1 MSNIESN
8 VLEIKDIKLEFV
20 VKSGF
25 LSKHETVKVL
35 NGIDLSVSRGTTV
48 ALVGESGCGKTTL
61 GRTILG
67 LYKHSKGSVTYRD
80 LFEKTFSILNCTKL
94 ELKKLRKELRMIFQ
108 DPFSSLNPRLPVFD
122 IIGEPLLMNK
132 TVKRSELQEKIE
144 KALIQVNLPVDSMRR
159 YPHAFSGGQRQR
171 ISIARALITDPQVLI
186 ADEAVSAL
194 DVSVQAQILNL
205 LIDLKKELGLTFI
218 FISHDLAVVKYISD
232 FVAVMYLGKIV
243 EKAPVKEIFEN
254 PKHPYT
260 KILLAS
266 VPNPNP
272 RKRSLSKTV
281 VSSGEIPDMI
291 DLPYGCSFQ
300 SRCPISTSEC
310 KNKPPKL
317 SKITGVD
324 HEVACHNF
332 K

>member
-1 MSNIESN
+1 MSTIESN

-67 LYKHSKGSVTYRD
+67 LYKHSKGSVIYRD
-80 LFEKTFSILNCTKL
+80 LFEKTYSILNCTIL
-94 ELKKLRKELRMIFQ
+94 ELKKLRIELRMIFQ

-132 TVKRSELQEKIE
+132 TVKRSELQDKIE
-144 KALIQVNLPVDSMRR
+144 KALIQVNLPADSMRR

-205 LIDLKKELGLTFI
+205 LIDLKKELGLTFN

-232 FVAVMYLGKIV
+232 FVA
-243 EKAPVKEIFEN
+243 EK
-254 PKHPYT
+254 
-260 KILLAS
+260 
-266 VPNPNP
+266 
-272 RKRSLSKTV
+272 
-281 VSSGEIPDMI
+281 
-291 DLPYGCSFQ
+291 
-300 SRCPISTSEC
+300 
-310 KNKPPKL
+310 
-317 SKITGVD
+317 
-324 HEVACHNF
+324 
-332 K
+332 